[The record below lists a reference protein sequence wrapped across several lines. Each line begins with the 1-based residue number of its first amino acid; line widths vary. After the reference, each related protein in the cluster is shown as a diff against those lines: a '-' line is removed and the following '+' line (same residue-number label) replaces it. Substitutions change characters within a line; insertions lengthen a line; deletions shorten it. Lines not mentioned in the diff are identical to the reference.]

1 MKFINYKVFRKDH
14 YVILILVTSYIDLL
28 ASKEASYQ
36 PRGLQN
42 IIITRLDF
50 TENERAKR
58 LLTML

>member
-1 MKFINYKVFRKDH
+1 
-14 YVILILVTSYIDLL
+14 VTSYIDLL

-42 IIITRLDF
+42 IIIIRLDF